1 MYLNTIVPPSPRE
14 TPMKLCIV
22 SRNIIRGDGQGRAN
36 YEIVKEALSRGHQVT
51 IFSDGLELDLRN
63 EPGITWVPANAE
75 TIPSAFLH
83 QIIFG
88 RRSATWLKKH
98 HHDFDLIQ
106 SYGAV
111 TQAPSNINT
120 VQFVHS
126 AWMRSPAHTLHTS
139 RNMAYGL
146 YQWGYGKLNSYWEK
160 SAFKKTDLVIAVS
173 EKIRQDLMDIGVPR
187 EKTRVIH
194 NGVDIDEFLPGKLDR
209 KTWEL
214 PEGVPLA
221 LFAGDI
227 RTSRKNLDSVLKA
240 LKNVPDLHLAVLGGT
255 DGSPYPAMAAEL
267 NLGDRVHFLGFRKDV
282 AQVMRAV
289 DFFVFPSRYEA
300 CTLVLMEAMASGL
313 PVITASSAGGAELVS
328 EDCGFVLSDSEDI
341 KKLTEHLTTLAQNP
355 QQRESMGKAARQL
368 AEQHLWVSKAKHYN
382 DLFEE
387 FIKNKSIQRQPVQ
400 VN

>member
-1 MYLNTIVPPSPRE
+1 
-14 TPMKLCIV
+14 MKLCIV

-51 IFSDGLELDLRN
+51 IFSDGLEPDLRH
-63 EPGITWVPANAE
+63 EPGIKWVPAEAE
-75 TIPSAFLH
+75 KVPSAFLH
-83 QIIFG
+83 QIVFG
-88 RRSATWLKKH
+88 RRSAAWLKKH
-98 HHDFDLIQ
+98 RHEFDLVQ
-106 SYGAV
+106 SYGSV
-111 TQAPSNINT
+111 TPASSDINT

-126 AWMRSPAHTLHTS
+126 AWIQSPAHTLHTA
-139 RNMAYGL
+139 RNKAYGL

-160 SAFKKTDLVIAVS
+160 SAFRKSDLVIAVS

-187 EKTRVIH
+187 AKTRVIH

-209 KTWEL
+209 QTWNL
-214 PEGVPLA
+214 PQGVPLA

-240 LKNVPDLHLAVLGGT
+240 LKNVPGLHLAVLGGT
-255 DGSPYPAMAAEL
+255 DGSPYPAMADEL
-267 NLGDRVHFLGFRKDV
+267 NLNDRVHFLGFRKDV

-341 KKLTEHLTTLAQNP
+341 SQLATHLTTLAQNP
-355 QQRESMGKAARQL
+355 QQREAMGQAARHL
-368 AEQHLWVSKAKHYN
+368 AEQHLWVSKAKLYN

-387 FIKNKSIQRQPVQ
+387 FLTNQSGQCQPIGVH
-400 VN
+400 